1 MKTEPNPNP
10 TKKMKMKKKMWRLML
25 MVTEIPSISEI
36 FGRSDDSFEIDNIP
50 VDEGM
55 TTDEE
60 LMYVAIF
67 VILTSLYTG
76 FEHKSV
82 DYVLNKFPKAATNA
96 GIKIDKTSKAEL
108 VKIVETHRVEILK
121 EYKIHEKIIPQV
133 KLDYNLQ
140 GTYSTLSSSVKAMI
154 NQLKDDVKTKA
165 LAAKERMSE
174 AKDFNLKSNF
184 VRAAKR
190 TRNFVK
196 FNAQFAKQKVT
207 RAAQKMRYGSRMLYY
222 WVVAFQNTCKWCFA
236 LARLPP
242 KPIDEWPYDHPN
254 GHCVLVPVSNDSSE
268 EYSRY
273 LEMSNNIT
281 II

>member
-1 MKTEPNPNP
+1 
-10 TKKMKMKKKMWRLML
+10 

-184 VRAAKR
+184 LRAAKR

-196 FNAQFAKQKVT
+196 FNVQFAKQKVT
-207 RAAQKMRYGSRMLYY
+207 RAAQKMRYGRNMLYY
-222 WVVAFQNTCKWCFA
+222 WVVAGRRTCQKCYD
-236 LARLPP
+236 LARLPAR
-242 KPIDEWPYDHPN
+242 PIDQWQYDHPN
-254 GHCVLVPVSNDSSE
+254 GNCKLSPVNDNSTK
-268 EYSRY
+268 EYQGY
-273 LEMSNNIT
+273 LALSQKYADLSLI
-281 II
+281 